1 MIRPGYPQRPLGPG
15 GVIPALQRPPIMPM
29 RGPVIPTIIRPPIN
43 LNIAPVEKPMTTIY
57 VGKIASTVDNDF
69 MLSLLQVTLLP
80 PVLFAVLETDFSSRG
95 LTLLNVYRSYVGLLK
110 VGNVYPIPLQERWRA
125 LGFVN
130 LNPWKEYYV
139 LYDCWVNWV
148 LMVKSLWYGWIFFYS
163 SSFRYIFSHFLC
175 HVKKLYL
182 MDLRH

>member
-110 VGNVYPIPLQERWRA
+110 VGNVYQIPLRER
-125 LGFVN
+125 
-130 LNPWKEYYV
+130 
-139 LYDCWVNWV
+139 
-148 LMVKSLWYGWIFFYS
+148 
-163 SSFRYIFSHFLC
+163 
-175 HVKKLYL
+175 
-182 MDLRH
+182 